1 VIFKIKNQI
10 LNIKN
15 ITFTLV
21 IFSLALVLAA
31 CKSYQQT
38 GTQTGGTTQESAT
51 EENQTAEGGVT
62 ISYTDDGFS
71 PASVTVASGQ
81 AITWKNDS
89 AETVQVGSNTHP
101 THTINQEIT
110 GGEFTIA
117 LAPGESK
124 TVTVTKT
131 GSWGYHDHLKPSLVG
146 TVVVE

>member
-1 VIFKIKNQI
+1 MT
-10 LNIKN
+10 
-15 ITFTLV
+15 ITFRKL
-21 IFSLALVLAA
+21 FFLASITALAFTLAA

-38 GTQTGGTTQESAT
+38 GTQTGGITQESAN

-71 PASVTVASGQ
+71 PSSTTVASGD

-89 AETVQVGSNTHP
+89 SETVQVGSNTHP

-110 GGEFTIA
+110 GDEFTIA

-131 GSWGYHDHLKPSLVG
+131 GSWGYHYHLKPSIVG